1 MSDLENRKNP
11 FLIIDANSLAHRAYH
26 ALPPLRTKEG
36 VLVNAVY
43 GFFSIF
49 IKTIKEFR
57 PGWVAAVFDLPQPT
71 FRHQEFSG
79 YKAKRV
85 KPPDE
90 FYQQL
95 PKIKEILKVL
105 GVPVF
110 EKEGFEADD
119 VIGTLAFLAT
129 QEKELLGSETIIL
142 SSDNDFL
149 QLVNNRIKVLILKK
163 GVSQSVFY
171 DEQAVQQK
179 YEGLIPQQLVDF
191 KALRGDVSDNIIGV
205 PGVGEKTALK
215 LLLRAKN
222 LTALF
227 SDIEQMGLAESLR
240 QKLITFKE
248 QAFVSQ
254 RLARIRCDVPIYF
267 SLADCLWG
275 RQSWNQVAE
284 VFQRLRFFSLL
295 SRLAQVSGKEIK

>member
-1 MSDLENRKNP
+1 
-11 FLIIDANSLAHRAYH
+11 
-26 ALPPLRTKEG
+26 
-36 VLVNAVY
+36 
-43 GFFSIF
+43 
-49 IKTIKEFR
+49 
-57 PGWVAAVFDLPQPT
+57 
-71 FRHQEFSG
+71 
-79 YKAKRV
+79 
-85 KPPDE
+85 
-90 FYQQL
+90 
-95 PKIKEILKVL
+95 
-105 GVPVF
+105 
-110 EKEGFEADD
+110 
-119 VIGTLAFLAT
+119 
-129 QEKELLGSETIIL
+129 LGSETIIL